1 MICSSWGFLG
11 DWRSEN
17 PQVRKPFQASL
28 SMRASKSR
36 SGRARLECAAPRAE
50 LCAMVKAA
58 NRKAKKSKGKK
69 SPKSKGKKASAGKA
83 VSPKRQ
89 KKVVR
94 RKGLAPIS
102 GVEPAAFTAT
112 VDCPLP
118 NPGTPLQRRIIA
130 FVLAG
135 LEKFSNEVSQKKPY
149 PAPANNVHNLD
160 YVVDSFRREFAD
172 VIDMDRFSLDG
183 KEIINET
190 QNKNVSCIVKL
201 FLNRS
206 KKAILT
212 EAKV

>member
-1 MICSSWGFLG
+1 
-11 DWRSEN
+11 
-17 PQVRKPFQASL
+17 
-28 SMRASKSR
+28 
-36 SGRARLECAAPRAE
+36 
-50 LCAMVKAA
+50 MVKAA
-58 NRKAKKSKGKK
+58 KHKAKKSKGKK
-69 SPKSKGKKASAGKA
+69 ALAGEA

-89 KKVVR
+89 KNVVR
-94 RKGLAPIS
+94 RKGPAPIS

-118 NPGTPLQRRIIA
+118 NPGTPLQRRIVA

-135 LEKFSNEVSQKKPY
+135 LKEFSNEVSLKKPY

-190 QNKNVSCIVKL
+190 QNKNVSCIIKL
-201 FLNRS
+201 FLDRS

-212 EAKV
+212 GAGV